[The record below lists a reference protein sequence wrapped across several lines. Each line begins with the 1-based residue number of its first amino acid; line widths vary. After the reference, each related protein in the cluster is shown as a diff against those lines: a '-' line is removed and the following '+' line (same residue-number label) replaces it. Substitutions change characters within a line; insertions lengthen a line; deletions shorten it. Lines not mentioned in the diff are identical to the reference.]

1 MRGPIAYSF
10 LREQPHY
17 RSEAFHAGLRACGFD
32 VRQRQ
37 YPAPVGPGDVVLV
50 WNRYG
55 QGEIYAKAGERAG
68 ATVLVAENGYLGA
81 DAAGVQLY
89 ALSAGQHNGAGWW
102 VPGDAERL
110 AGQGIA
116 LQPWRASGD
125 HILVLPSRGVGPAGI
140 GQPASWVDIAT
151 ADLRRRTDRPIRV
164 RLHPGTET
172 PPTTLEQDLNGAW
185 AVVTWGSGAAIKA
198 LALGVPAFHAMPA
211 WIGAPAALPLT
222 ADLEAPFLGDRVP
235 MFERLSGAQASLD
248 EIASGQA
255 FRRLLSL

>member
-17 RSEAFHAGLRACGFD
+17 RSDAFHAGLRACGFT
-32 VRQRQ
+32 VKQRQ
-37 YPAPVGPGDVVLV
+37 YPAPVGPGDIVLV

-68 ATVLVAENGYLGA
+68 ATVLIAENGYLGA

-89 ALSAGQHNGAGWW
+89 ALAVGQHNGAGRWL
-102 VPGDAERL
+102 PGDRDRMLRQMGAF
-110 AGQGIA
+110 
-116 LQPWRASGD
+116 QPWRDDGR
-125 HILVLPSRGVGPAGI
+125 HILVLPSRGVGPAGV
-140 GQPASWVDIAT
+140 GQPSVWTDGVV
-151 ADLRRRTDRPIRV
+151 ADLRRRTDRPVRV
-164 RLHPGTET
+164 RLHPGTTT
-172 PPTTLEQDLNGAW
+172 PPTTLEQDLEGAW

-198 LALGVPAFHAMPA
+198 LALGVPVFFEMPQ
-211 WIGAPAALPLT
+211 WIGAAAALPLS

-248 EIASGQA
+248 EISSGTA